1 MELHRTINASAHDI
15 PLPDASVQ
23 CVVTSP
29 PYWGLR
35 KYEGEQDVEWPEVTY
50 RLNEWTPEITI
61 PDMTSPLGLEADPI
75 SYIGHMI
82 LCLREWRRV
91 LRADGTLWL
100 NIADSYNGSGG
111 AGGDYNAGGLR
122 DGQPKYGKKDAGGL
136 KPKDLCGIPW
146 LLAMAARA
154 DGWWLRSDTVWAKP
168 NPMPESVTDRPTRAH
183 EYIFL
188 LTPSAR
194 YYYDADAVREN
205 YAMTSWTAESDAAG
219 QTKRGQLG
227 IRSGEKGNARANG
240 AADGTRY
247 GATSFVNSYG
257 NGGRNLRSVWT
268 FATQPTPYAHFAT
281 YPERLPETCIK
292 AGTSARGCCPECGA
306 PWERVIE
313 RGLTDHDGETKSS
326 YEHGTSANRLAL
338 LRQAAR
344 ERGKEY
350 SSDTITTGWQPTC
363 EHDAEPVPCTV
374 LDPFHGSGTT
384 GIVALRLGRAYVGV
398 DISAEYLDGVSNER
412 LAKGAQ
418 IGMGL

>member
-1 MELHRTINASAHDI
+1 MSLHRTIHASAHDI

-23 CVVTSP
+23 CIVTSP

-35 KYEGEQDVEWPEVTY
+35 KYEGDQYVEWPEVTY

-100 NIADSYNGSGG
+100 NIADSYNNYRPGYEAQSKQTLAKHNGAVIDVSGKRG
-111 AGGDYNAGGLR
+111 IKQL
-122 DGQPKYGKKDAGGL
+122 L
-136 KPKDLCGIPW
+136 KEKDLCGIPW

-194 YYYDADAVREN
+194 YYYDADAVRE
-205 YAMTSWTAESDAAG
+205 AHAEPWRGHGEADSLGISKRLQESDG
-219 QTKRGQLG
+219 L
-227 IRSGEKGNARANG
+227 
-240 AADGTRY
+240 TRPFSSVEDRNTRNY
-247 GATSFVNSYG
+247 NPL
-257 NGGRNLRSVWT
+257 GRNLRSVWT

-281 YPERLPETCIK
+281 FPERLPETCIK
-292 AGTSARGCCPECGA
+292 AGTSARGCCPTCGA
-306 PWERVIE
+306 PWERVVE
-313 RGLTDHDGETKSS
+313 KGEKVAD
-326 YEHGTSANRLAL
+326 SA
-338 LRQAAR
+338 
-344 ERGKEY
+344 EYKPRGKKAFDNYVHTGMVSPNDDQPTPNHHYEY
-350 SSDTITTGWQPTC
+350 TTTGWQPTC
-363 EHDAEPVPCTV
+363 EHDAEPVPCVV
-374 LDPFHGSGTT
+374 LDPYHGSGTT
-384 GIVALRLGRAYVGV
+384 GVVALRLGRAYVGV

-412 LAKGAQ
+412 LARGAQ